1 MNRVEW
7 TDAARDQLAD
17 IWVQATP
24 DERDRIE
31 QVVLAVERDL
41 VDDPNGVGEA
51 RGGRHRFVFRDPLS
65 FWFEFSPSGGRVR
78 IGRVLSPRRR

>member
-7 TDAARDQLAD
+7 ADAARDQLAD

-41 VDDPNGVGEA
+41 ADDPYGVGEA
-51 RGGRHRFVFRDPLS
+51 RGGRWRFVFRGPLS
-65 FWFEFSPSGGRVR
+65 FWFEISPSGSRVR
-78 IGRVLSPRRR
+78 IGKVLRPRRR